1 MMDQPGML
9 WLWKA
14 LLPWLPS
21 MGRTMRYSSATVIT
35 TFQLEIDIDRKCYTT
50 TRLGASHACCTLPAA
65 ARRTGPTAMAS
76 TSPPGW
82 SSNISFERNGY
93 LAWNWMIHNFDFMLL
108 MTMMILIWRVIERWN
123 KSLITLIWDTGLYHR
138 NIPMFLP
145 FAMPITNQTQLMEMM
160 FSMELRDTG
169 LYYIHMTICLLSF
182 SNADHELFT
191 NGDDGTTCSAWS

>member
-1 MMDQPGML
+1 MKLLTTTTTCKDHSESIFCCVFLDYLTINCVDCLVNCHRTYTKVTTHAQKQASDEMMDQPGML

-50 TRLGASHACCTLPAA
+50 TRLGASHACCTSPAA

-82 SSNISFERNGY
+82 SSNISFERNDY
-93 LAWNWMIHNFDFMLL
+93 LAWNWMIHNFDFILL
-108 MTMMILIWRVIERWN
+108 MTMMILIWRVIE
-123 KSLITLIWDTGLYHR
+123 
-138 NIPMFLP
+138 
-145 FAMPITNQTQLMEMM
+145 MM
-160 FSMELRDTG
+160 K
-169 LYYIHMTICLLSF
+169 
-182 SNADHELFT
+182 
-191 NGDDGTTCSAWS
+191 